1 MKKNFFL
8 RLFFI
13 SVVAFSLIWGGYI
26 YKTIFNVPLEEEE
39 TYRENFIDRMVD
51 DKEDITFFIIRNR
64 CKGCNEK

>member
-13 SVVAFSLIWGGYI
+13 SVVAFSLIWGGGYI

-39 TYRENFIDRMVD
+39 TYRENFIDKNGRWQRRLLR
-51 DKEDITFFIIRNR
+51 F
-64 CKGCNEK
+64 